1 MANEPEA
8 RQIADIKFDR
18 KNLYREETITD
29 LKVGTIQRLTPI
41 KIDGTKDQSRD
52 PLFVGQTQLLS
63 QSGPVP
69 VSSRIEATTLEE
81 AIRLFPETMQKAVER
96 LVDEVKQLQ
105 REQMSR
111 IVVPGQAPGGPKI
124 IT

>member
-1 MANEPEA
+1 M
-8 RQIADIKFDR
+8 ADIKFDR

-41 KIDGTKDQSRD
+41 KVDGTKDQSR
-52 PLFVGQTQLLS
+52 PHLFVGQTQLLS

-69 VSSRIEATTLEE
+69 VSSRIEAETLEE

-105 REQMSR
+105 REQMGR
-111 IVVPGQAPGGPKI
+111 IVVPGQTPGGPKI

>member
-41 KIDGTKDQSRD
+41 KVDGTKDQSR
-52 PLFVGQTQLLS
+52 PHLFVGQTQLLS

-69 VSSRIEATTLEE
+69 VSSRIEAETLEE

-105 REQMSR
+105 REQMGR
-111 IVVPGQAPGGPKI
+111 IVVPGQTPGGPKI